1 MYIYVYTYEKMR
13 KIKSI
18 VNRFTFLILSSVPP
32 LENIWGEWG
41 KDSLFV
47 LDLRATTSRIP
58 GMHFLH

>member
-13 KIKSI
+13 EIRSV
-18 VNRFTFLILSSVPP
+18 VNRFTFLILASVPP
-32 LENIWGEWG
+32 LENIWEEWG

-47 LDLRATTSRIP
+47 LGLRATTSRIP